1 MKVVQVPRHGPP
13 DVLVCVDVPQPAP
26 KPNEVLVRAHS
37 IGVGIPDLAIRS
49 GTYRWMPKLPAVP
62 GTELSGTVVAVGSS
76 VSTVREGDAVLVS
89 AREKD
94 ERGGCYAE
102 FVTVAEAALFPLPP
116 AADLEKA
123 AALSNYQLVQ
133 LLVTDAAH
141 ATAGQTALVYAAAGG
156 VGSALVDV
164 LTSMGLGVIGVAKG
178 VDKAAFL
185 TRIGA
190 KWAVDRASEAVPEAV
205 MAATDGR
212 GVDLIFD
219 PVGGPSFPDNI
230 KLLAHLGKVVSFGS
244 LGGQPSGDL
253 LAVMRE
259 HRNRNPSVCTF
270 SIHGYDKRRE
280 RRRAAMSWAI
290 AELAAGRISPA
301 ISARLPLADARQAH
315 ELLES
320 GRSVGKILL
329 QP

>member
-1 MKVVQVPRHGPP
+1 MKVIQVPHHGPP
-13 DVLVCVDVPQPAP
+13 DVLACVDVPQPAP
-26 KPNEVLVRAHS
+26 GPNEVLVRAHS

-62 GTELSGTVVAVGSS
+62 GTELSGTVAAAGSAVRR
-76 VSTVREGDAVLVS
+76 VREGDTVLVS

-102 FVTVAEAALFPLPP
+102 FVTVPEDALFPLPP
-116 AADLEKA
+116 SADLEKA
-123 AALSNYQLVQ
+123 AALSNYQLVH
-133 LLVTDAAH
+133 LLLTDAGRAQS
-141 ATAGQTALVYAAAGG
+141 GQTALVYAAGGG

-164 LTSMGLGVIGVAKG
+164 ATSMGLNVIGVAKG
-178 VDKAAFL
+178 SDKTAFV
-185 TRIGA
+185 TRMGA
-190 KWAVDRASEAVPEAV
+190 TRSIDRSSESVADAV
-205 MAATDGR
+205 MEATVGR

-230 KLLAHLGKVVSFGS
+230 KLLAHLGKLVSFGS

-270 SIHGYDKRRE
+270 SIHGYDSRRE
-280 RRRAAMSWAI
+280 RRREAMSWAI
-290 AELAAGRISPA
+290 AQLAAGTINPA
-301 ISARLPLADARQAH
+301 ISARLPLAEARQAH

-320 GRSVGKILL
+320 GRSVGKIVL

>member
-1 MKVVQVPRHGPP
+1 MKVVQVPRPGPP
-13 DVLVCVDVPQPAP
+13 DVLTCVDVPQPAP
-26 KPNEVLVRAHS
+26 APNEVLVRAHS
-37 IGVGIPDLAIRS
+37 IGVGIPDLAIRA

-62 GTELSGTVVAVGSS
+62 GTELSGTVAAAGSAVGK
-76 VSTVREGDAVLVS
+76 VRVGDAVLVS

-102 FVTVAEAALFPLPP
+102 FVTVGEDALFPLPP

-123 AALSNYQLVQ
+123 AALSNYQLVY
-133 LLVTDAAH
+133 LLVTDAAN

-178 VDKAAFL
+178 SDKAAFVKRMGA
-185 TRIGA
+185 TRAI
-190 KWAVDRASEAVPEAV
+190 DRATEPVAEAVLE
-205 MAATDGR
+205 ATDGR
-212 GVDLIFD
+212 GVDLVFD

-270 SIHGYDKRRE
+270 SIHGYDKRRD
-280 RRRAAMSWAI
+280 RRREAMTWAI
-290 AELAAGRISPA
+290 AQLAAGKINPA
-301 ISARLPLADARQAH
+301 ISARLPLAEARQAH
-315 ELLES
+315 ELMES